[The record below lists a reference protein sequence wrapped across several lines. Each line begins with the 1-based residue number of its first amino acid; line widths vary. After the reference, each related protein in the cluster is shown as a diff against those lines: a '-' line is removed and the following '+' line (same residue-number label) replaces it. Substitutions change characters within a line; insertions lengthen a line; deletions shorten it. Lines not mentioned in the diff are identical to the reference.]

1 MRGGRPFRFL
11 AVTLGGWTMVRAAL
25 LWPTIDSVPA
35 LIRAIAPPA
44 AAESFFARAPVRTG
58 DAKTVVAD
66 RTASVKKLAV
76 VEQPGFVAAT
86 PDIAVP
92 SAPDLQVAADA
103 TPIQPPPQR
112 PTPLAT
118 APARLAGSI
127 WGIAR
132 NGSGGALPGGQ
143 LGGSQAG
150 FRLTYALG
158 EARRVALA
166 ARVSSPLRGR
176 GREMALG
183 VDWQP
188 TALPLHIIA
197 EQRIA
202 LDGGKGGPALMVIG
216 GVDPVPV
223 ALGFRLGAYGPAGAI
238 ARDRIEPFVD
248 GAARLTKPVATIG
261 QARIDLGVGSWGGA
275 QRGAARL
282 DVGPSAALVVP
293 VAERTVR
300 MTLDWRQRISGD
312 ARPGSGPALTIG
324 SDF

>member
-1 MRGGRPFRFL
+1 M
-11 AVTLGGWTMVRAAL
+11 
-25 LWPTIDSVPA
+25 WPTIDSVPA
-35 LIRAIAPPA
+35 LIRAIVPPA
-44 AAESFFARAPVRTG
+44 AAESFFAKAPLRTG
-58 DAKTVVAD
+58 VKRGVV
-66 RTASVKKLAV
+66 SELAAT
-76 VEQPGFVAAT
+76 VEQPEVTELPSFVAARANVAL
-86 PDIAVP
+86 PAVP
-92 SAPDLQVAADA
+92 NAQVEADA

-112 PTPLAT
+112 PVPLAT

-132 NGSGGALPGGQ
+132 NGRGGALPGGQ

-158 EARRVALA
+158 EARQVALA

-183 VDWQP
+183 IDWQP
-188 TALPLHIIA
+188 MALPLHVIA

-223 ALGFRLGAYGPAGAI
+223 AFGFRLEAYGQAGAI

-248 GAARLTKPVATIG
+248 GAARLTRAVATIG
-261 QARIDLGVGSWGGA
+261 RARVDLGVGGWGGA

-282 DVGPSAALVVP
+282 DVGPSIALAVP

-300 MTLDWRQRISGD
+300 MTLDWRQRIAGD